1 MNMTKNI
8 TAVDLFCGA
17 GGTSTG
23 LIQAAASIGKKVDVV
38 KQIENAVPGRIARAL
53 CRGLIA

>member
-1 MNMTKNI
+1 MKTI

-23 LIQAAASIGKKVDVV
+23 LLWAAALYIDNIL
-38 KQIENAVPGRIARAL
+38 IENVPEWD
-53 CRGLIA
+53 